1 LEIASKVVNVCSQC
15 GLPLDLC
22 SCNLIVRGEATK
34 RIKIFVE
41 KAKFGK
47 YVTIVKG
54 IEKNQLKEVFKT
66 LKSKLA
72 CGGSLKND
80 EIMLQGDH
88 KKKAKEL
95 LVKMGYKEDMIET
108 E

>member
-1 LEIASKVVNVCSQC
+1 MEIASKVVNVCSQC